1 MKQAESVLRTA
12 LDQQWS
18 EELVLLYGHAY
29 GENLGEQLVHAES
42 WFGAHPDDASLLL
55 SCGRLALRAND
66 LSKARTYLEKS
77 ANLGGPIDAF
87 AELGALLERSGEKDR
102 ALSFYRRGLE
112 QSASD
117 RSPARRGSGMGARYR
132 LVGKS

>member
-1 MKQAESVLRTA
+1 MHRIASVLVA
-12 LDQQWS
+12 
-18 EELVLLYGHAY
+18 VLAS
-29 GENLGEQLVHAES
+29 VAC
-42 WFGAHPDDASLLL
+42 FGSSATRADDAALLL